1 MDELLSL
8 AEDDCKRGAL
18 RASSGP
24 DSQQLGEYEGGV
36 CGPHNVCFVKLE
48 ASSFD
53 FEVFNAHLVNG
64 LSLYC

>member
-1 MDELLSL
+1 MGGLLSL
-8 AEDDCKRGAL
+8 AEDHCKRRAL

-36 CGPHNVCFVKLE
+36 CGPRNICFVKPE

-53 FEVFNAHLVNG
+53 FFEVFNAHLVNN
-64 LSLYC
+64 L